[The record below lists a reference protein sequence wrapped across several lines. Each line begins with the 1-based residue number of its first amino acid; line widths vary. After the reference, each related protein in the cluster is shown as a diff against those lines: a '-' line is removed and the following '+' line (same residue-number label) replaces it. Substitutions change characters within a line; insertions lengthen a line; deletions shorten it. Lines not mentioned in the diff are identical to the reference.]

1 MLSNLNAVSL
11 ATGGL
16 IALIVAIPVALA
28 IGALVAL
35 LVYKKS
41 VEKKIGDSR
50 SEASRIMEEAR
61 MEAKTLLTAIRSN
74 FKGYEELQKKLRE
87 EAPKMGATF
96 IAKLLFDAFTL

>member
-35 LVYKKS
+35 LVYKKT

-61 MEAKTLLTAIRSN
+61 IEAKTLRKEALLEA
-74 FKGYEELQKKLRE
+74 KDEQLRLRNE
-87 EAPKMGATF
+87 FEKETRQ
-96 IAKLLFDAFTL
+96 